1 MAYRLVIS
9 RRADE
14 QLDSII
20 EYVAV
25 RLNNPT
31 AAAAILSDVEAIYC
45 TLREMPESMA
55 LCEDP
60 YLASKEYHKAI
71 LRKHNYV
78 VLFKICEYE
87 VRIAGIFHTLE
98 DYTKEVKTNAE

>member
-20 EYVAV
+20 EYVAF
-25 RLNNPT
+25 RLNNPM
-31 AAAAILSDVEAIYC
+31 AAAAILSDVEAIYRK
-45 TLREMPESMA
+45 LREMPESMA

-60 YLASKEYHKAI
+60 YLASREYHKAI
-71 LRKHNYV
+71 LRQHNYIII
-78 VLFKICEYE
+78 FQICEDE
-87 VRIAGIFHTLE
+87 VHIAGIFHTLE
-98 DYTKEVKTNAE
+98 DYSYKV